1 MMKSDSPAGSG
12 QPPKC
17 PHEQAARKLS
27 DVVQALRDS
36 EERHIALVDVA
47 LDAIISIDCDDRIL
61 EFNPAAEKMFGYPRA
76 EVLGREMAEMLIPPR
91 LRKGHRD
98 GMARHSATGET
109 SVLGRRA
116 EFEALRRDGSEFP
129 VELTVTR
136 LGRVSPPRFTAFIRD
151 ITSRRAFETAQRG
164 RVDRFVRQ
172 RDALLALMMGPRT
185 NADDAPGAF
194 RRITEVAA
202 RTLDVAR
209 VSVWRYT
216 PDRAAI
222 HCMDLYDRL
231 TDVHSA
237 GMELTAAAHPAYFA
251 ALSRTEVIAADDA
264 HTDPSTAEF
273 SADYLRPL
281 GIGSML
287 DAPIHLR
294 GQADG
299 VLCHEHVGP
308 PRHWE
313 EDEKT
318 FVLALANLVS
328 LALEGSDRAT
338 AEAAL
343 RDREQQYRSLAENLP
358 TAVARFD
365 RQLRH
370 LYVNRVIEQLTGQ
383 PAAELIGCTHAE
395 CGLPPALVNVW
406 ESGLRRVFETG
417 QVETIAFE
425 IELHGRK
432 LHIESHLVPETAP
445 SGEVVTALALSHD
458 VSAVKR
464 ALLESQTRA
473 RLHASLT
480 RLTQEALAGVPLA
493 RLRASAVAASAQ
505 ALEVELALLLE
516 WLPEPG
522 AWRLVAGSGLK
533 SSTVGDLVFDLDER
547 ALARRSL
554 ASTEPLAVRDRRCDG
569 RIADC
574 RVLAE
579 HGAIGGLSLAIPG
592 ELEPWG
598 VLCAWANRERDFSV
612 DEVNFLQGVAKLL
625 ADAAWR
631 ARADEALRRSEG
643 LLRIASRAAQLG
655 GWRLELADGRL
666 TRSDELCRVIDVPVG
681 SVVMFE
687 HVIGLYAAPWREAVA
702 EAFRRC
708 ASDGSPFDVEG
719 EFVTAAG
726 RRLWVREIGHAERDE
741 AGNIVRLHG
750 ALQDITDRK
759 NAEAE
764 RARLAT
770 QRGQSQKMESLGTL
784 AGGIAH
790 DFNNILGAILGN
802 LVLARAELGDT
813 HAAHGS
819 LLQIERAGWRARDLV
834 RQILSF
840 SRQQPQVLV
849 SQPLRPL
856 IEEVLAL
863 LRTTLPAGVVLDAS
877 LAGAPLFVR
886 ADATQIQQVVI
897 NLCTNAWHALGKSG
911 GCIDVSLDA
920 VTLDELAARG
930 LSGLPAGHYA
940 RLSVSDTG
948 QGMDEATRTRAFE
961 PFFTTKP
968 AGEGTGL
975 GLSVVHGIV
984 TSCAGAINFDSTPGR
999 GTCFRIFLPVQPEGP
1014 GVPCVPTPRVEH
1026 ADAGGRHVLYLDDD
1040 EVMLLT
1046 VERLLQRAGYRVT
1059 VCPDATA
1066 ALAAVR
1072 KAPSSFDAVVTD
1084 FNMPGLSGLDV
1095 VGELLRLR
1103 ADLPVVITSGYISDA
1118 LRAEAARLGV
1128 RQVIGKER
1136 LHEALITVLHEVL
1149 QVAPARAALP
1159 LPIALS

>member
-1 MMKSDSPAGSG
+1 MMKSDAPACDR
-12 QPPKC
+12 QPPAC
-17 PHEQAARKLS
+17 AHEPAAGNLS
-27 DVVQALRDS
+27 GVLQALRDS
-36 EERHIALVDVA
+36 EERHLALVDA
-47 LDAIISIDCDDRIL
+47 SLDAIVSIDSNDRIL
-61 EFNPAAEKMFGYPRA
+61 EFNRAAERLFGYARW
-76 EVLGREMAEMLIPPR
+76 EVLGREMAEMLVPPR
-91 LRKGHRD
+91 LRKAHRD
-98 GMARHSATGET
+98 GMSRHLGTGEAA
-109 SVLGRRA
+109 VLGRRA

-129 VELTVTR
+129 IELTVTR
-136 LGRVSPPRFTAFIRD
+136 LGRLSPPRFTAFIRD
-151 ITSRRAFETAQRG
+151 ITERRALETAQRG
-164 RVDRFVRQ
+164 RVDRFTRQ
-172 RDALLALMMGPRT
+172 RDALLALAMGPRHHAD
-185 NADDAPGAF
+185 NALCAF
-194 RRITEVAA
+194 RQITEVAA

-222 HCMDLYDRL
+222 RCVDLYDCRSGA
-231 TDVHSA
+231 HSA
-237 GMELTAAAHPAYFA
+237 GMELTAAGHPAYFA

-264 HTDPSTAEF
+264 HTNPSTAEF

-294 GQADG
+294 GRADG

-328 LALEGSDRAT
+328 LALEGSDRVT

-343 RDREQQYRSLAENLP
+343 REREHQYRSLAENLP

-365 RQLRH
+365 GQLRH
-370 LYVNRVIEQLTGQ
+370 LYVNRVIEQLTGR
-383 PAAELIGCTHAE
+383 PAADFIGRTYAE
-395 CGLPPALVNVW
+395 CGLPPALVELW

-417 QVETIAFE
+417 RIETIEFE
-425 IELHGRK
+425 IESHSRGR
-432 LHIESHLVPETAP
+432 HIESHLVPETAP
-445 SGEVVTALALSHD
+445 SGEVVTVLAISHD
-458 VSAVKR
+458 VSAVKC
-464 ALLESQTRA
+464 ALFESQTRA
-473 RLHASLT
+473 RLHAALT
-480 RLTQEALAGVPLA
+480 GLTQEALAGVPLA
-493 RLRASAVAASAQ
+493 RLRASAVVASAQ

-516 WLPEPG
+516 WLPDPG

-533 SSTVGDLVFDLDER
+533 SGAVGDLLFDLDER
-547 ALARRSL
+547 APARRSL
-554 ASTEPLAVRDRRCDG
+554 ASKEPLVVRDRRRDG

-574 RVLAE
+574 RLLAE
-579 HGAIGGLSLAIPG
+579 HGAISGMSLAIPG
-592 ELEPWG
+592 EPEPWG
-598 VLCAWANRERDFSV
+598 VLCAWASRERDFSI
-612 DEVNFLQGVAKLL
+612 DEIGFLEGVAKLL
-625 ADAAWR
+625 AEAAWR
-631 ARADEALRRSEG
+631 ARADEAIRRSEG

-655 GWRLELADGRL
+655 GWTLELADGRL
-666 TRSDELCRVIDVPVG
+666 ARSDELCRVLDVPAG
-681 SVVMFE
+681 SVVSLE

-708 ASDGSPFDVEG
+708 AADGSPFDLEG
-719 EFVTAAG
+719 EFITAAG

-764 RARLAT
+764 RARLAA
-770 QRGQSQKMESLGTL
+770 QLGQSQKMESLGTL

-802 LVLARAELGDT
+802 LVLARAELGDA

-819 LLQIERAGWRARDLV
+819 LEQIERAGLRARDLV
-834 RQILSF
+834 RQILAF

-856 IEEVLAL
+856 IEQAFAL
-863 LRTTLPAGVVLDAS
+863 LRAALPAGVLLDAS
-877 LAGAPLFVR
+877 LARSPLFVR

-897 NLCTNAWHALGKSG
+897 NLCTNAWHALGASG
-911 GCIDVSLDA
+911 GRIDVSLDA
-920 VTLDELAARG
+920 VTLDEPASRR
-930 LSGLPAGHYA
+930 LSGLAAGRYA
-940 RLSVSDTG
+940 CLSVSDTG
-948 QGMDEATRTRAFE
+948 HGMDEATRARIFE

-984 TSCAGAINFDSTPGR
+984 TSCAGAVAVESAPGC
-999 GTCFRIFLPVQPEGP
+999 GACFRIYLPVQPEGR
-1014 GVPCVPTPRVEH
+1014 GEVCVPAPRIEQ
-1026 ADAGGRHVLYLDDD
+1026 AEAGGRHVLYLDDD

-1066 ALAAVR
+1066 ALTAVR
-1072 KAPSSFDAVVTD
+1072 ESPAGFDAVVTD

-1095 VGELLRLR
+1095 VEELLRLR
-1103 ADLPVVITSGYISDA
+1103 ADLPVVVTSGYISDA
-1118 LRAEAARLGV
+1118 LLAEAARLGV
-1128 RQVIGKER
+1128 RRVVGKER
-1136 LHEALITVLHEVL
+1136 LHEALITALQEVL
-1149 QVAPARAALP
+1149 QVTPARAAL
-1159 LPIALS
+1159 ALSAAGS